1 MVFINLEKPYSKV
14 PRNLIWWL
22 SDKRRAQEIVLTS
35 LKTCTR
41 SGNKSANYFW
51 REIRVF
57 SDHKSASQVS
67 FKPLGNNWVLF
78 GKNYGKVL
86 GLLHV
91 L

>member
-1 MVFINLEKPYSKV
+1 MSSSIWKKPYDKV

-22 SDKRRAQEIVLTS
+22 SEKGRPQEIIVTS
-35 LKTCTR
+35 LKTCMR

-67 FKPLGNNWVLF
+67 FKPRGQLGAVWEKL
-78 GKNYGKVL
+78 
-86 GLLHV
+86 
-91 L
+91 